1 MRNGAI
7 AFTLIAVLG
16 LTVVFFGVPL
26 TPRGSIANEV
36 SETTGDAYVCGTST
50 SVSDSFVDIDKVNI
64 RQVKGGWE
72 VTVSMG
78 PSMETIFADSFS
90 AAVEVRLGIYTGLY
104 RVHNGVLMINNA
116 TLTTEFLIFFFA
128 VLLPFEVNLKVD
140 SFHQAEDGDPV
151 NCDTAFLEDAT
162 AGKITPTASP
172 TATEKQEAT
181 PPTPTPTGT
190 MEQASVTPTPTP
202 TSDTPTDTPTPT
214 NTPEPATA
222 TATPPPKEPPTPT
235 PTPTAPQ
242 PPPTPT
248 PTATPVDKGVV
259 VVIKHTLLGPGV
271 PNPRGAAGWDWEIK
285 IFAGDGC
292 TGSPVASGLTGA
304 GFDPETN
311 EPVGEFSA
319 VLQPGAHSAS
329 ETAQAG
335 WERLF
340 PGAFCQDFIITP
352 GASTFISFTNRLVH
366 NGDINKD
373 GATNSIDAVII
384 LQHIVGLI
392 SLDALYLR
400 FGSHN
405 VDRSDVNLDGVLNAV
420 DAALILQFEAGRID
434 SLPQVPD
441 DN

>member
-172 TATEKQEAT
+172 TATEKQE
-181 PPTPTPTGT
+181 PPT
-190 MEQASVTPTPTP
+190 S
-202 TSDTPTDTPTPT
+202 
-214 NTPEPATA
+214 TA
-222 TATPPPKEPPTPT
+222 TATPPQKEPPTAT

-242 PPPTPT
+242 PPTAT
-248 PTATPVDKGVV
+248 PTATATPELKKMFFFKFDVDRE
-259 VVIKHTLLGPGV
+259 GPL
-271 PNPRGAAGWDWEIK
+271 PGWEMK
-285 IFAGDGC
+285 VFAGNGC
-292 TGSPVASGLTGA
+292 TSSPTASGLTSEGRDDFEPRFSVELPPGEYSVA
-304 GFDPETN
+304 ETQ
-311 EPVGEFSA
+311 
-319 VLQPGAHSAS
+319 QP
-329 ETAQAG
+329 G
-335 WERLF
+335 WERIF
-340 PGAFCQDFIITP
+340 PEGTFCQNFAVPQD
-352 GASTFISFTNRLVH
+352 TFCCFFTNRRIR
-366 NGDINKD
+366 NGDVNKD
-373 GATNSIDAVII
+373 GVTNSIDVVLVLQVIA
-384 LQHIVGLI
+384 GLI
-392 SLDALYLR
+392 PEQPNTVKA
-400 FGSHN
+400 
-405 VDRSDVNLDGVLNAV
+405 DVNRDRMVNAI
-420 DAALILQFEAGRID
+420 DTALMLQFEAGLIP
-434 SLPQVPD
+434 SLPVVPD

>member
-1 MRNGAI
+1 MIRNGAF
-7 AFTLIAVLG
+7 ARTLMSVLG
-16 LTVVFFGVPL
+16 LTLAFLGLPI
-26 TPRGSIANEV
+26 TPRGTIANEV

-50 SVSDSFVDIDKVNI
+50 SVDDPDVDMDKVNI

-78 PSMETIFADSFS
+78 PSMETIFAESFS

-104 RVHNGVLMINNA
+104 QVHNGVLTINNA

-162 AGKITPTASP
+162 SGKTTPTASP
-172 TATEKQEAT
+172 TATEEQE
-181 PPTPTPTGT
+181 PPT
-190 MEQASVTPTPTP
+190 S
-202 TSDTPTDTPTPT
+202 
-214 NTPEPATA
+214 TA
-222 TATPPPKEPPTPT
+222 TATPPQKEPPTAT

-242 PPPTPT
+242 PPTAT
-248 PTATPVDKGVV
+248 PTATATPVVKGVV
-259 VVIKHTLLGPGV
+259 VVLKHTLLGPGV

-373 GATNSIDAVII
+373 GATNSIDATII